1 MTADLKERGAALRSY
16 YSYVDSTCDEI
27 DITAVCFIRHKGEET
42 GDRRPSLLLRFAK
55 KDFLL
60 HSQRANN
67 DQ

>member
-42 GDRRPSLLLRFAK
+42 GDRRPSLLAIRQKRFLAT
-55 KDFLL
+55 L
-60 HSQRANN
+60 STGQ
-67 DQ
+67 